1 MHNKV
6 LQIGA
11 DNFGKGGRS
20 IIAFNLVKNMSD
32 QIQVDFLATTDY
44 EESPVTAR
52 IRKHGT
58 IYKIANNLFI
68 NLVSLVRKEKYSVVH
83 IHVDQSFEAMKLV
96 IAAKL
101 GGCKHVIIHAHSSG
115 TGIKYNFFQKTGI
128 KVSRLLIRFI
138 NVTKIAVSKKA
149 AQYMFGEK
157 IDDVILLK
165 DGIDLSNYLFN
176 SITRTRLRKSFEIGN
191 ELCIG
196 NVGRLSYEKKQSFLI
211 KVFNNYLR
219 LNSNAKLIIVGEGQE
234 LKKLKQIIKELHLDN
249 KIKLLGYRSDIPEI
263 LQMLDVFV
271 FPSEQEGFGLAAL
284 EAQAAGLPTLISRG
298 VPDEVM
304 VTNLCFKNTSWKAKN
319 WALDIRKIE
328 KLSISRLDNSRKSN
342 KKIGAAGYDIE
353 DSSKKLE
360 KIYMNFF
367 ENNLSHRPVS

>member
-1 MHNKV
+1 MYNKV

-32 QIQVDFLATTDY
+32 QIQVDFLATTNY
-44 EESPVTAR
+44 EESSVTAK

-58 IYKIANNLFI
+58 IYKIANDLFI

-128 KVSRLLIRFI
+128 KASKLLIRFI

-149 AQYMFGEK
+149 ARYMFGEK

-176 SITRTRLRKSFEIGN
+176 NMTRARLRKSFGIGN

-219 LNSNAKLIIVGEGQE
+219 LNSNAKLVIVGDGQE
-234 LKKLKQIIKELHLDN
+234 LKKIKQTIKELHLDN
-249 KIKLLGYRSDIPEI
+249 KVELLGYRSDIPKI

-271 FPSEQEGFGLAAL
+271 FPSEHEGFGLAAL

-304 VTNLCFKNTSWKAKN
+304 VTKLCQKETSWDPIR
-319 WALDIRKIE
+319 WAHDIN
-328 KLSISRLDNSRKSN
+328 RLLKSN
-342 KKIGAAGYDIE
+342 YNRESNKCREKIIDAGYDLRT
-353 DSSKKLE
+353 SSERLE
-360 KIYMNFF
+360 RVYNELLKID
-367 ENNLSHRPVS
+367 EQ